1 MQNLRIK
8 KIREKLIFSLVIFA
22 FIFSSNLKAQNPFD
36 IISNT
41 LDNATFVSSNLPT
54 SLQAGQTYSAS
65 ITFRNSGLHTWGTN
79 EPYKLALHDVNDN
92 AYQTDVW
99 GVRTVSLPNDV
110 RRDDRVTFNFDI
122 RAPYQSGVYN
132 LRWSMM
138 KDNSFFGES
147 TPSLLVNISGDENVQ
162 LYSNIRTGGAQFIN
176 QSVPSTMVAGQKY
189 RVLITIKNTGSST
202 WYPSSYGSN
211 NGDYKLAAVSGSSYT
226 NWGVSPVY
234 LTRPVAPGI
243 TETFEVEVVAPSTQG
258 TYDFQWQMMQ
268 GNSYFGE
275 KTASVMVDVT
285 GSYYNQPPPNNYNY
299 NRSSSALF
307 VNQSVPSPMTA
318 GETYVV
324 SVTLKNNGSTTWYPS
339 SYGKSYGDYQ
349 LAAVND
355 YNSGANSTD
364 WGVSPVY
371 LTKSVD
377 PGVTGTFE
385 FKVKAPSTPGTY
397 NFQWQVTQDGIAF
410 GEKTRSTLIN
420 VVGTGSTNNYY
431 NNNNNPANSA
441 SFVSQSVPYSMRTNR
456 SYTVSVTMTNTGNSA
471 WTRGSYYL
479 SYYTDPRLMRVTVNP
494 WGIENIGLPYDV
506 SPGQSAVF
514 TFNVTASSTPGTHD
528 FQWIMNNG
536 GSFGDPSS
544 LVQVSVV
551 KRSIN
556 Y

>member
-1 MQNLRIK
+1 MLNLRLK
-8 KIREKLIFSLVIFA
+8 KNRIREKLIFPLVIFTL
-22 FIFSSNLKAQNPFD
+22 IFSSNLKAQNPFD
-36 IISNT
+36 IISNV

-54 SLQAGQTYSAS
+54 SLKAGQTYSAS
-65 ITFRNSGLHTWGTN
+65 ITYRNTGLHTWGTN

-92 AYQTDVW
+92 SYQTDVW
-99 GVRTVSLPNDV
+99 GVRTASLPNDV
-110 RRDDRVTFNFDI
+110 KRDDRVTFNFDI

-211 NGDYKLAAVSGSSYT
+211 NGDYKLASVNGNSYT

-268 GNSYFGE
+268 GNTYFGE
-275 KTASVMVDVT
+275 RTANVPVYVT
-285 GSYYNQPPPNNYNY
+285 SSYYNQPPP
-299 NRSSSALF
+299 
-307 VNQSVPSPMTA
+307 P
-318 GETYVV
+318 
-324 SVTLKNNGSTTWYPS
+324 
-339 SYGKSYGDYQ
+339 
-349 LAAVND
+349 
-355 YNSGANSTD
+355 
-364 WGVSPVY
+364 
-371 LTKSVD
+371 
-377 PGVTGTFE
+377 
-385 FKVKAPSTPGTY
+385 
-397 NFQWQVTQDGIAF
+397 
-410 GEKTRSTLIN
+410 
-420 VVGTGSTNNYY
+420 NNYY
-431 NNNNNPANSA
+431 YISANSA
-441 SFVSQSVPYSMRTNR
+441 SFVSQSVPYNMRTSR

-471 WTRGSYYL
+471 WTRGGYYL
-479 SYYTDPRLMRVTVNP
+479 SYYTDPRLMRVTVVNP
-494 WGIENIGLPYDV
+494 WGIDNIGLPYDV

-514 TFNVTASSTPGTHD
+514 TFNVTASSTPGTYD

-536 GSFGDPSS
+536 GSTFGDPSS
-544 LVQVSVV
+544 LVQASVV
-551 KRSIN
+551 RRSIN